1 MVKLLGRI
9 ARWQRAGP
17 PRGRIHMGKIAGFKT
32 LAHEKALP
40 FFEGHISWIASDGS
54 SSDVREE

>member
-1 MVKLLGRI
+1 
-9 ARWQRAGP
+9 
-17 PRGRIHMGKIAGFKT
+17 MGKIAGFKT